1 MNKANRKL
9 QAKRLAFIRELTTL
23 ADKIRDDQYDLLNQK
38 VYAAELLGV
47 LKRNKLDHTRGVS
60 SDAERMKLSN
70 QSKRDAELNRR
81 MFNDD
86 QRDIF
91 NDDLKKIN
99 RTMADLQ
106 IEIEYNRV
114 ILQIKLASVTEDVF

>member
-1 MNKANRKL
+1 MNKKQRE
-9 QAKRLAFIRELTTL
+9 RLEWMQELTAL
-23 ADKIRDDQYDLLNQK
+23 ADKVRDDQYNLLNQK
-38 VYAAELLGV
+38 TYAAELMGA

-106 IEIEYNRV
+106 IEIEYNRA
-114 ILQIKLASVTEDVF
+114 ILEIKLASVTEEVF

>member
-1 MNKANRKL
+1 MNMDLVRY
-9 QAKRLAFIRELTTL
+9 AKRAKWIKESTAL

-38 VYAAELLGV
+38 VYAAELLGA

-106 IEIEYNRV
+106 IEIEYNRA
-114 ILQIKLASVTEDVF
+114 ILEIKLASVTEDVF

>member
-1 MNKANRKL
+1 MNKRQKARVEWMRGL
-9 QAKRLAFIRELTTL
+9 IDL
-23 ADKIRDDQYDLLNQK
+23 ADKIRDDQYDHLNQK
-38 VYAAELLGV
+38 VYAAELLGA
-47 LKRNKLDHTRGVS
+47 LKRNKIDHTRGVS

-81 MFNDD
+81 MYNDD

-99 RTMADLQ
+99 RTMVDLQ
-106 IEIEYNRV
+106 IEIEYNRA

>member
-1 MNKANRKL
+1 MDIVLYAKMAKFVKESTALAN
-9 QAKRLAFIRELTTL
+9 
-23 ADKIRDDQYDLLNQK
+23 KIRDDQYDLLNQK
-38 VYAAELLGV
+38 IYAAELMGA
-47 LKRNKLDHTRGVS
+47 LKRNRLEHIRGVS

-106 IEIEYNRV
+106 IEIEYNRA

>member
-1 MNKANRKL
+1 MNKRQK
-9 QAKRLAFIRELTTL
+9 AKVEWMQGLIAL
-23 ADKIRDDQYDLLNQK
+23 ADKVRDSQYDLLNQK
-38 VYAAELLGV
+38 IYAAELMSA
-47 LKRNKLDHTRGVS
+47 LKRNKLDLARQVS

-106 IEIEYNRV
+106 IEIEYNRA
-114 ILQIKLASVTEDVF
+114 ILEIKLASVTEDVF

>member
-1 MNKANRKL
+1 MNKKQKVRVEWMRGL
-9 QAKRLAFIRELTTL
+9 IDLT
-23 ADKIRDDQYDLLNQK
+23 DKIRDDQYDLLNQK
-38 VYAAELLGV
+38 VYAAELLGA

-106 IEIEYNRV
+106 IEIEYNRS

>member
-1 MNKANRKL
+1 MDLVRY
-9 QAKRLAFIRELTTL
+9 AKRAKWIKESTTL
-23 ADKIRDDQYDLLNQK
+23 ADKIRDAQYDLLNQK
-38 VYAAELLGV
+38 IYAAELMGA
-47 LKRNKLDHTRGVS
+47 LKRNRIEHTRGVS

-86 QRDIF
+86 QRDVF

-99 RTMADLQ
+99 RTVADLQ
-106 IEIEYNRV
+106 IEIEYNRS

>member
-1 MNKANRKL
+1 MEWMRGL
-9 QAKRLAFIRELTTL
+9 IDL
-23 ADKIRDDQYDLLNQK
+23 ADKVRDAQYDLLNQK
-38 VYAAELLGV
+38 VYAAELLGA

-60 SDAERMKLSN
+60 SDADRMNLSN

-99 RTMADLQ
+99 RAMADLQ
-106 IEIEYNRV
+106 IEIEYNRA
-114 ILQIKLASVTEDVF
+114 ILEIKLASVTEEAF

>member
-1 MNKANRKL
+1 MRGL
-9 QAKRLAFIRELTTL
+9 IDL
-23 ADKIRDDQYDLLNQK
+23 ADKIRDNQYDLLNQK
-38 VYAAELLGV
+38 VYAAELMSA
-47 LKRNKLDHTRGVS
+47 LKRNKLDYTREVS
-60 SDAERMKLSN
+60 ADAERMNLSN

-99 RTMADLQ
+99 RAIADLQ
-106 IEIEYNRV
+106 IEIEYNRS
-114 ILQIKLASVTEDVF
+114 ILQIQLASVTEDVFCWYQ

>member
-1 MNKANRKL
+1 MDLVRY
-9 QAKRLAFIRELTTL
+9 AKRTKWIKESTAL

-38 VYAAELLGV
+38 TYAAELMAA
-47 LKRNKLDHTRGVS
+47 LKRNKLEHTRKVS
-60 SDAERMKLSN
+60 ADSERMKLSN

-106 IEIEYNRV
+106 IEIEYNRA
-114 ILQIKLASVTEDVF
+114 ILEIKLASVTEDVF

>member
-1 MNKANRKL
+1 MSMNKRQKTRVEWMRGL
-9 QAKRLAFIRELTTL
+9 IDL
-23 ADKIRDDQYDLLNQK
+23 ADKIRDCQYDLLNQK
-38 VYAAELLGV
+38 IYAAELMGA
-47 LKRNKLDHTRGVS
+47 LKRNRLDHTRGVS
-60 SDAERMKLSN
+60 ADAERMKLSN

-106 IEIEYNRV
+106 IEIEYNRA
-114 ILQIKLASVTEDVF
+114 ILQIKLASVNEEVS

>member
-1 MNKANRKL
+1 MNKRQKVKVEWMRGL
-9 QAKRLAFIRELTTL
+9 IDLV
-23 ADKIRDDQYDLLNQK
+23 DKIRDDRYDLLNQK
-38 VYAAELLGV
+38 VYAAELLGA

-60 SDAERMKLSN
+60 SDADRMNLSN

-99 RTMADLQ
+99 RAMADLQ
-106 IEIEYNRV
+106 IEIEYNRA
-114 ILQIKLASVTEDVF
+114 ILEIKLASVTEEAF

>member
-1 MNKANRKL
+1 MNKK
-9 QAKRLAFIRELTTL
+9 QKAKVEWMRGLIDLV
-23 ADKIRDDQYDLLNQK
+23 DKIRDDQYDLLNQK
-38 VYAAELLGV
+38 VYAAELLGA

-70 QSKRDAELNRR
+70 QAKRDAELNRR

-106 IEIEYNRV
+106 IEIEYNRS

>member
-1 MNKANRKL
+1 MDLVRY
-9 QAKRLAFIRELTTL
+9 AKRTKWIKESTALT
-23 ADKIRDDQYDLLNQK
+23 DKIRDDQYDLLNQK
-38 VYAAELLGV
+38 TYAAELMGA
-47 LKRNKLDHTRGVS
+47 LKRNRLNHTRQVS

-99 RTMADLQ
+99 RAIADLQ
-106 IEIEYNRV
+106 IEIEYNRS

>member
-1 MNKANRKL
+1 MNMDLVRY
-9 QAKRLAFIRELTTL
+9 AKMAKFVKESTAL

-38 VYAAELLGV
+38 VYAAELLGA

-60 SDAERMKLSN
+60 VDAERMKLSN

-86 QRDIF
+86 QRDVF

-106 IEIEYNRV
+106 IEIEHNRS

>member
-1 MNKANRKL
+1 MRGLIA
-9 QAKRLAFIRELTTL
+9 L
-23 ADKIRDDQYDLLNQK
+23 ADTIRDGQYDLLNQK
-38 VYAAELLGV
+38 TYAAELMAA
-47 LKRNKLDHTRGVS
+47 LKRNKLNHIRGVS

-70 QSKRDAELNRR
+70 QSKRDTELNRR

-106 IEIEYNRV
+106 IEIEYNRS

>member
-1 MNKANRKL
+1 MRGL
-9 QAKRLAFIRELTTL
+9 IDL
-23 ADKIRDDQYDLLNQK
+23 ADKIRDNQYDLASQK
-38 VYAAELLGV
+38 IYAAELMGA
-47 LKRNKLDHTRGVS
+47 LKRNRIEHTRGVS
-60 SDAERMKLSN
+60 ADAERMKLSN

-106 IEIEYNRV
+106 IEIEYNRA

>member
-1 MNKANRKL
+1 MSMNKKQKARVEWMRGL
-9 QAKRLAFIRELTTL
+9 IDL

-38 VYAAELLGV
+38 VYAAELLGA
-47 LKRNKLDHTRGVS
+47 LKRNKLDHARQVS

-81 MFNDD
+81 LFNDD

-99 RTMADLQ
+99 RAMADLQ
-106 IEIEYNRV
+106 IEIEYNRA
-114 ILQIKLASVTEDVF
+114 ILEIKLASVTEDVF

>member
-1 MNKANRKL
+1 MNKKQRE
-9 QAKRLAFIRELTTL
+9 RLEWMQELIAL
-23 ADKIRDDQYDLLNQK
+23 AEKVRDDQYNLLNQK
-38 VYAAELLGV
+38 TYAAELMGA
-47 LKRNKLDHTRGVS
+47 LKRNKIEHTREVS
-60 SDAERMKLSN
+60 ADAERMKLSN

-81 MFNDD
+81 MFNDN

-106 IEIEYNRV
+106 IEIEYNRS

>member
-1 MNKANRKL
+1 MNAKQKAKVEWMRGL
-9 QAKRLAFIRELTTL
+9 IDL
-23 ADKIRDDQYDLLNQK
+23 ADKIRDAQYDLASQK
-38 VYAAELLGV
+38 IYAAELMGA
-47 LKRNKLDHTRGVS
+47 LKRNRLDHTRGVS

-106 IEIEYNRV
+106 IEIEYNRA

>member
-1 MNKANRKL
+1 MNKKQKMRVEWVRGL
-9 QAKRLAFIRELTTL
+9 IDLS
-23 ADKIRDDQYDLLNQK
+23 DKIRDDQYDLLNQK
-38 VYAAELLGV
+38 TYAAELLGA
-47 LKRNKLDHTRGVS
+47 LKRNKIDHTRGVS
-60 SDAERMKLSN
+60 ADSERMKLSN

-91 NDDLKKIN
+91 NEDLKKIN

-106 IEIEYNRV
+106 IEIEYNRA

>member
-1 MNKANRKL
+1 MNKKQKARVEWMRGL
-9 QAKRLAFIRELTTL
+9 VDL

-38 VYAAELLGV
+38 IYAAELMGA
-47 LKRNKLDHTRGVS
+47 LKRNRIEHTRGVS

-86 QRDIF
+86 QRDVF

-99 RTMADLQ
+99 RTVADLQ
-106 IEIEYNRV
+106 IEIEYNRS

>member
-1 MNKANRKL
+1 MNKK
-9 QAKRLAFIRELTTL
+9 QKIRVEWMRGLIDL

-38 VYAAELLGV
+38 IYASELMSA
-47 LKRNKLDHTRGVS
+47 LKRNKIDHTRQVS

-106 IEIEYNRV
+106 IEIEYNRA
-114 ILQIKLASVTEDVF
+114 ILQIKLAGAENGI

>member
-1 MNKANRKL
+1 MDIVRH
-9 QAKRLAFIRELTTL
+9 AKRAKFVKESTAL

-38 VYAAELLGV
+38 IYAAELLGA
-47 LKRNKLDHTRGVS
+47 LKRNRIAHTMGVS
-60 SDAERMKLSN
+60 SDVERMKLSN

-81 MFNDD
+81 MFGDG

-106 IEIEYNRV
+106 IEIEYNRS
-114 ILQIKLASVTEDVF
+114 ILQIKLASATEDVF